1 MELYLHVG
9 TNKTASSY
17 TQSLLTINKTGLQKQ
32 KFYVPDSKWDQQM
45 VDGIISPGNGHQLAK
60 YLCEKDPSIHLLK
73 YFGDLINQSQS
84 KSCNRVVLSN
94 EILIRLFSDPYVLS
108 QFQQSALKA
117 GFASINILCV
127 LRNPYQHALSL
138 YKHRM
143 KGGNFLD
150 TQDWLETNYETMRLF
165 KVFLTHF
172 KDYNNVQWKF
182 KAYRRDS
189 NYLSKI
195 FFKEFL
201 NTDIELLQPK
211 QRQINPSM
219 PLKGLRLISMLK
231 KIDRVF
237 PKALYT
243 AFLNKDFKINESEL
257 LVRRFFLKYDEFL
270 KSKFIKTYH
279 DLSLLLENEE
289 KRAEFNKQP
298 DLSVTGQDDEYSLEQ
313 VEQVVAILKSK
324 SRHDLFKSSIK
335 TLKRLK
341 VKLYTKSNKFDSEKF
356 GGNLRT

>member
-150 TQDWLETNYETMRLF
+150 IQDWLETNYETMRLF

-172 KDYNNVQWKF
+172 KDYDHIQWKF
-182 KAYRRDS
+182 RAYRRDS
-189 NYLSKI
+189 NYLSKV
-195 FFKEFL
+195 FFKDFL
-201 NTDIELLQPK
+201 NTDIELFQPK
-211 QRQINPSM
+211 QRQVNPSM
-219 PLKGLRLISMLK
+219 PLKGLRLMSMLK

-237 PKALYT
+237 PQALYT
-243 AFLNKDFKINESEL
+243 AFLNKDFKINESEF
-257 LVRRFFLKYDEFL
+257 LVWTFYLKYDEFL
-270 KSKFIKTYH
+270 KSKFSKTYH
-279 DLSLLLENEE
+279 DLSLLLENNENRE
-289 KRAEFNKQP
+289 EFNNQP
-298 DLSVTGQDDEYSLEQ
+298 DLSVTEQDDKYSRGQ
-313 VEQVVAILKSK
+313 VEQVVVILKSK
-324 SRHDLFKSSIK
+324 SKHDLFKSSIK
-335 TLKRLK
+335 MLKRLK
-341 VKLYTKSNKFDSEKF
+341 AKLYTKPNKFDSKKF
-356 GGNLRT
+356 GGNLRN